1 MQASEV
7 AYLCGLDG
15 KPIRAVNDVSDW
27 TVDERIDST
36 NRLSVDTSLAEARD
50 IVSDMELVFN
60 GRRYVVTQVDRAR
73 GDGIAELTADECQS
87 EMANIELDT
96 FKCENLRFADA
107 VSKVLAPTLWTVGT
121 IETDRRVYADLQ
133 GKKVTELLQWL
144 ANLADL
150 RLSFDSYNRVVDF
163 LKPLPSTPSRVFT
176 YGDNL
181 DDIKKTET
189 PPTCTVL
196 HPIGANGLTVRG
208 VNNDSELVEDFG
220 WYVSLGLSETEA
232 RKRFTK
238 RQEWQDER
246 YTVAAN
252 LLADARKKLAV
263 TAYPTISYDLTAVD
277 DIQGL
282 RLGEIVAVWDEPL
295 QAKVIT
301 KVSVIHH
308 SSGHDDDSV
317 TLDYVPPSFT
327 VATDTLSG
335 DTDNTEQESVFQAF
349 TTDDFTLGST
359 AQRVLPVQ
367 LDVYADTWLEVY
379 ACLNVKTTTAGELDG
394 YWLLNGERA
403 GARIQQACEAGWVTI
418 GLPFLITN
426 VSANDSLT
434 LDLYLAHTGAGSI
447 AKNDGQ
453 VFIRARGAYGGV
465 SNKRPDTRVVDA
477 VSRFMGPLRNVSDLA
492 TVSFPELYELSVSDP
507 VERFMESMRTVTDTL
522 QPFVWLADDKHTITL
537 SNAENE
543 SVFTLANDDS
553 SWTVEMPPVVDGST
567 SLDVSTVQG
576 VPTGTYKLTIVELGV
591 GVTVTI

>member
-1 MQASEV
+1 M
-7 AYLCGLDG
+7 
-15 KPIRAVNDVSDW
+15 
-27 TVDERIDST
+27 
-36 NRLSVDTSLAEARD
+36 
-50 IVSDMELVFN
+50 
-60 GRRYVVTQVDRAR
+60 
-73 GDGIAELTADECQS
+73 
-87 EMANIELDT
+87 
-96 FKCENLRFADA
+96 
-107 VSKVLAPTLWTVGT
+107 
-121 IETDRRVYADLQ
+121 
-133 GKKVTELLQWL
+133 
-144 ANLADL
+144 
-150 RLSFDSYNRVVDF
+150 
-163 LKPLPSTPSRVFT
+163 
-176 YGDNL
+176 
-181 DDIKKTET
+181 
-189 PPTCTVL
+189 
-196 HPIGANGLTVRG
+196 
-208 VNNDSELVEDFG
+208 
-220 WYVSLGLSETEA
+220 SLGLSETEA

-295 QAKVIT
+295 QAKVVT

-349 TTDDFTLGST
+349 TMDDFTLGRT

-367 LDVYADTWLEVY
+367 LDMYADTWLEVY

-394 YWLLNGERA
+394 YWLLNGEKA
-403 GARIQQACEAGWVTI
+403 GARIQQACEVGWVTI

-477 VSRFMGPLRNVSDLA
+477 VSRFMGSVRNVSDLA
-492 TVSFPELYELSVSDP
+492 TVSFPELSELSVSDS
-507 VERFMESMRTVTDTL
+507 VERFVESMRTVTDTL
-522 QPFVWLADDKHTITL
+522 QPFVWLADDKHTISV
-537 SNAENE
+537 SNADDGD
-543 SVFTLANDDS
+543 VFTLATDDS
-553 SWTVEMPPVVDGST
+553 SWTTEMPPVTGGAT

-576 VPTGTYKLTIVELGV
+576 VPTGTYKLTIVELNV

>member
-1 MQASEV
+1 MQTSEV

-15 KPIRAVNDVSDW
+15 KPIRAVNDVSKW

-36 NRLSVDTSLAEARD
+36 NRLIVDTSLTEARD

-60 GRRYVVTQVDRAR
+60 SRRYVVTQVDRAR

-87 EMANIELDT
+87 EMANIELET
-96 FKCENLRFADA
+96 FKCENLRFTDA
-107 VSKVLAPTLWTVGT
+107 VSKVLEPTLWTVGT

-133 GKKVTELLQWL
+133 GKKVTDLLQWL

-163 LKPLPSTPSRVFT
+163 LKPLPSTPSRLFT

-208 VNNDSELVEDFG
+208 VNNDNELVEDFG
-220 WYVSLGLSETEA
+220 WYVNLGLSETEA

-246 YTVAAN
+246 YTIAAN
-252 LLADARKKLAV
+252 LLADAKKKLSV
-263 TAYPTISYDLTAVD
+263 TAYPTISYDLAAVD
-277 DIQGL
+277 DIHGL

-295 QAKVIT
+295 QAKVVT

-327 VATDTLSG
+327 IDTDTLSG
-335 DTDNTEQESVFQAF
+335 DTDNTKQESVFQAF
-349 TTDDFTLGST
+349 TMDDFTLGST
-359 AQRVLPVQ
+359 AQRVLPAQ

-394 YWLLNGERA
+394 YWLLNGEKA
-403 GARIQQACEAGWVTI
+403 GARIQQACNVGWTTI

-426 VSANDSLT
+426 VPANDSLT
-434 LDLYLAHTGAGSI
+434 LDLYLSHTGAGSI
-447 AKNDGQ
+447 SKNDGQ
-453 VFIRARGAYGGV
+453 VFIRAKGAYGGI
-465 SNKRPDTRVVDA
+465 SNERPDTRVVDA
-477 VSRFMGPLRNVSDLA
+477 VSRFMDSIRNVSDLA
-492 TVSFPELYELSVSDP
+492 TVSFPELYEMPVADP
-507 VERFMESMRTVTDTL
+507 VERFMGSMRAVTDTL
-522 QPFVWLADDKHTITL
+522 QPFVWLSDDKHTISV
-537 SNAENE
+537 SNVENGI
-543 SVFTLANDDS
+543 VFTLANDAFT
-553 SWTVEMPPVVDGST
+553 WTAGMPPVTGGST

-576 VPTGTYKLTIVELGV
+576 VPSGTYRLTIVELGV

>member
-7 AYLCGLDG
+7 AYLFGLDG
-15 KPIRAVNDVSDW
+15 KPIRAVNDVSEW
-27 TVDERIDST
+27 AVDERIDST
-36 NRLSVDTSLAEARD
+36 NRLIVDTSLAEARD

-87 EMANIELDT
+87 EMANIELET
-96 FKCENLRFADA
+96 FKCENLRFVDA
-107 VSKVLAPTLWTVGT
+107 VGKVLEPTLWTVGK

-150 RLSFDSYNRVVDF
+150 RLAFDSYNRVVDF
-163 LKPLPSTPSRVFT
+163 LRPLPSEPSRVFT

-196 HPIGANGLTVRG
+196 HPVGANGLTVRG

-220 WYVSLGLSETEA
+220 WYVGLGLSETEA

-295 QAKVIT
+295 QAKVVT

-327 VATDTLSG
+327 VATDPLSG

-349 TTDDFTLGST
+349 TMDDFTLGRT

-403 GARIQQACEAGWVTI
+403 GARIQQACEVGWVTI

-434 LDLYLAHTGAGSI
+434 LDLYLSHTGAGSI

-477 VSRFMGPLRNVSDLA
+477 VSRFMGPLR
-492 TVSFPELYELSVSDP
+492 TVS
-507 VERFMESMRTVTDTL
+507 DTL
-522 QPFVWLADDKHTITL
+522 QPFVWLADDKHTISV
-537 SNAENE
+537 SNANDGD
-543 SVFTLANDDS
+543 VFTLATNNS
-553 SWTVEMPPVVDGST
+553 TWTVEMPPVTGGST

-576 VPTGTYKLTIVELGV
+576 APTGTYKLTIVELGV
-591 GVTVTI
+591 GVTVKSRRNAHGV

>member
-1 MQASEV
+1 MQTSEV
-7 AYLCGLDG
+7 AYLCGLNG
-15 KPIRAVNDVSDW
+15 KPIRAVNDVSEW

-36 NRLSVDTSLAEARD
+36 NRLIVDTSLTEARD

-60 GRRYVVTQVDRAR
+60 SRRYVVTQVDRAR

-87 EMANIELDT
+87 EMANIELET

-107 VSKVLAPTLWTVGT
+107 VTKVLEPTLWTVGT

-163 LKPLPSTPSRVFT
+163 LKPLPSEPSRVFT

-220 WYVSLGLSETEA
+220 WYVSLGLSENEA

-252 LLADARKKLAV
+252 LLADAKKKLSV

-295 QAKVIT
+295 QAKVVT

-308 SSGHDDDSV
+308 SSGHDNDSV

-327 VATDTLSG
+327 IATDTLSG

-349 TTDDFTLGST
+349 TMDDFTLGST

-379 ACLNVKTTTAGELDG
+379 ACLNVKTTTAGELNG
-394 YWLLNGERA
+394 YWLLNGDKA
-403 GARIQQACEAGWVTI
+403 GARIQQACEVGWVTI

-434 LDLYLAHTGAGSI
+434 LDLYLSHSGAGSI

-453 VFIRARGAYGGV
+453 VFIRAKGAYGGV
-465 SNKRPDTRVVDA
+465 SNERPDTRVVDS
-477 VSRFMGPLRNVSDLA
+477 VSRFMGSMRNVSDLA
-492 TVSFPELYELSVSDP
+492 TVSFPEVSELSVSDS
-507 VERFMESMRTVTDTL
+507 VERFMQPLRNVTDTL
-522 QPFVWLADDKHTITL
+522 QPFVWLSDDKHTISL
-537 SNAENE
+537 SNANDGD
-543 SVFTLANDDS
+543 VFTLANDAFT
-553 SWTVEMPPVVDGST
+553 WTTEMPPVTGGST
-567 SLDVSTVQG
+567 SLDVSSVSG
-576 VPTGTYKLTIVELGV
+576 VPSGTYRLTIVKLDV

>member
-7 AYLCGLDG
+7 AYLFGLDG
-15 KPIRAVNDVSDW
+15 KPIRAVNDVSEW

-36 NRLSVDTSLAEARD
+36 NRLIVDTSLAEARD

-60 GRRYVVTQVDRAR
+60 SRRYVVTQVDRAR

-87 EMANIELDT
+87 EMANIELET
-96 FKCENLRFADA
+96 FKCENLRFVDA
-107 VSKVLAPTLWTVGT
+107 VGKVLEPTLWTVGK

-163 LKPLPSTPSRVFT
+163 LKPLPSEPSRVFT

-252 LLADARKKLAV
+252 LLADAKKKLAV

-282 RLGEIVAVWDEPL
+282 SLGEIVAVWDEPL
-295 QAKVIT
+295 QAKVVT

-308 SSGHDDDSV
+308 SSGHDNDSV

-327 VATDTLSG
+327 IATDTLSG

-349 TTDDFTLGST
+349 TLDDFALGST

-394 YWLLNGERA
+394 YWLLNGEKA
-403 GARIQQACEAGWVTI
+403 GARIQQACDVGWVTI

-434 LDLYLAHTGAGSI
+434 LDLYLSHTGAGSI

-465 SNKRPDTRVVDA
+465 SNERPDTRVVDA

-492 TVSFPELYELSVSDP
+492 TVSFPELSELSVSDN
-507 VERFMESMRTVTDTL
+507 VSRFMGPLRTVTDTL
-522 QPFVWLADDKHTITL
+522 QPFVWLSDDKHTITL
-537 SNAENE
+537 SNANDGD
-543 SVFTLANDDS
+543 VFTLANDALT
-553 SWTVEMPPVVDGST
+553 WTTDMPPVVDGST
-567 SLDVSTVQG
+567 SLDVSTVSG
-576 VPTGTYKLTIVELGV
+576 VQSGTYKLTIVELNV

>member
-1 MQASEV
+1 MQSSEV
-7 AYLCGLDG
+7 AYLCGLNG
-15 KPIRAVNDVSDW
+15 TPIRAVNDVSEW

-36 NRLSVDTSLAEARD
+36 NRLIVDTSLAEARD

-60 GRRYVVTQVDRAR
+60 NRRYVVTQVDRAR

-87 EMANIELDT
+87 EMANIELET

-107 VSKVLAPTLWTVGT
+107 VGKVLEPTLWTVGT

-163 LKPLPSTPSRVFT
+163 LKPLPSEPSRVFT

-181 DDIKKTET
+181 DDIRKTET

-232 RKRFTK
+232 RKRYTK

-252 LLADARKKLAV
+252 LLADAKKKLAV

-295 QAKVIT
+295 QAKVVT

-308 SSGHDDDSV
+308 SSGHEDDSV

-327 VATDTLSG
+327 IATDTLSG

-349 TTDDFTLGST
+349 TMDDFTLGST

-394 YWLLNGERA
+394 YWLLNGEKA
-403 GARIQQACEAGWVTI
+403 GARIQQACDVGWVTI

-434 LDLYLAHTGAGSI
+434 LDLYLSHTGAGSI

-465 SNKRPDTRVVDA
+465 SNERPDTRVVDA

-492 TVSFPELYELSVSDP
+492 TVSFPELSELSVSDT
-507 VERFMESMRTVTDTL
+507 VQRFMQPLRTVTDTL
-522 QPFVWLADDKHTITL
+522 QPFVWLSDDKHTITI
-537 SNAENE
+537 SNAGND

-553 SWTVEMPPVVDGST
+553 TWTTEMPPVVDGST

-576 VPTGTYKLTIVELGV
+576 ARTGTYKLTIVELNV

>member
-1 MQASEV
+1 MQSSEV
-7 AYLCGLDG
+7 AYLCGLNG
-15 KPIRAVNDVSDW
+15 KPIRAVNDVSEW

-36 NRLSVDTSLAEARD
+36 NRLIVDTSLAEARD

-60 GRRYVVTQVDRAR
+60 SRRYVVTQVDRAR

-87 EMANIELDT
+87 EMANIELET

-107 VSKVLAPTLWTVGT
+107 VGKVLAPTLWTVGT

-150 RLSFDSYNRVVDF
+150 RLAFDSYNRVVDF
-163 LKPLPSTPSRVFT
+163 LKPLPSEPSRVFT

-220 WYVSLGLSETEA
+220 WYVGLGLSETEA

-252 LLADARKKLAV
+252 LLADAKKKLAV

-295 QAKVIT
+295 QAKVVT

-308 SSGHDDDSV
+308 SSGHEDDSV

-327 VATDTLSG
+327 IATDTLSG

-349 TTDDFTLGST
+349 TMDDFTLGST

-394 YWLLNGERA
+394 YWLLNGEKA
-403 GARIQQACEAGWVTI
+403 GARIQQACDVGWFTI

-434 LDLYLAHTGAGSI
+434 LDLYLSHTGAGSI

-453 VFIRARGAYGGV
+453 VFIRAKGAYGGV
-465 SNKRPDTRVVDA
+465 SNERPDTRVVDA

-492 TVSFPELYELSVSDP
+492 TVSFPELAELSVSDN
-507 VERFMESMRTVTDTL
+507 VSRFIGPLRTVTDTL

-537 SNAENE
+537 SNANDGD
-543 SVFTLANDDS
+543 VFTIANDALT
-553 SWTVEMPPVVDGST
+553 WTTEMPPVTGGST

-576 VPTGTYKLTIVELGV
+576 AQTGTYKLTIVELNV

>member
-15 KPIRAVNDVSDW
+15 KPIRAVNDVSEW
-27 TVDERIDST
+27 AVDERIDST
-36 NRLSVDTSLAEARD
+36 NRLIVDTSLSETRD

-60 GRRYVVTQVDRAR
+60 GRRYVVTQVNRAR

-87 EMANIELDT
+87 EMANIELET
-96 FKCENLRFADA
+96 FKCENLRFRDA
-107 VSKVLAPTLWTVGT
+107 VGKVLAPTLWTVGT

-150 RLSFDSYNRVVDF
+150 RLAFDSYNRVVDF

-196 HPIGANGLTVRG
+196 HPVGANGLTVRG

-232 RKRFTK
+232 RKRYTK

-252 LLADARKKLAV
+252 LLADAKKKLAV

-295 QAKVIT
+295 QAKVVT

-327 VATDTLSG
+327 VAADTLSG

-359 AQRVLPVQ
+359 AQRVIPVQ
-367 LDVYADTWLEVY
+367 LDVYADTCLEVY

-394 YWLLNGERA
+394 YWLLNGEKA
-403 GARIQQACEAGWVTI
+403 GVRIQQACEVGWVTI

-434 LDLYLAHTGAGSI
+434 LDLYLSHTGAGSI

-453 VFIRARGAYGGV
+453 VFIRARGAYGGIT
-465 SNKRPDTRVVDA
+465 NERPDTRVVDA

-492 TVSFPELYELSVSDP
+492 TVSFPELSELSVSDT
-507 VERFMESMRTVTDTL
+507 VERFVESMRTVSDTL

-537 SNAENE
+537 SNAEDGD
-543 SVFTLANDDS
+543 VFTLANDDS
-553 SWTVEMPPVVDGST
+553 SWTVEMPPVVGGST
-567 SLDVSTVQG
+567 SLDVSAVQG
-576 VPTGTYKLTIVELGV
+576 APTGTYRLTIVELSV
-591 GVTVTI
+591 GVTITI

>member
-7 AYLCGLDG
+7 AYLFGLDG
-15 KPIRAVNDVSDW
+15 KPIRAVNDVSEW

-36 NRLSVDTSLAEARD
+36 NRLIVDTSLAEARD

-60 GRRYVVTQVDRAR
+60 SRRYVVTQVDRAR

-87 EMANIELDT
+87 EMANIELET

-107 VSKVLAPTLWTVGT
+107 VSKVLEPTLWTVGT

-163 LKPLPSTPSRVFT
+163 LRPLPSTPSRVFT

-220 WYVSLGLSETEA
+220 WYVGLGLSETEA
-232 RKRFTK
+232 RKRYTK
-238 RQEWQDER
+238 RQKWQDER

-295 QAKVIT
+295 QAKVVT

-327 VATDTLSG
+327 IATDTLSG

-349 TTDDFTLGST
+349 TTDDFQLGRT

-403 GARIQQACEAGWVTI
+403 GARIQQACEVGWVTI

-434 LDLYLAHTGAGSI
+434 LDLYLSHTGAGSI

-465 SNKRPDTRVVDA
+465 SNERPDTRVVDA
-477 VSRFMGPLRNVSDLA
+477 VSRFMGSVRNVSDLA
-492 TVSFPELYELSVSDP
+492 TVSFPELSELSVSDS
-507 VERFMESMRTVTDTL
+507 VERFVESMRTVTDTL
-522 QPFVWLADDKHTITL
+522 QPFVWLANDKHTITL
-537 SNAENE
+537 SNAEDGD
-543 SVFTLANDDS
+543 VFTLANDDS
-553 SWTVEMPPVVDGST
+553 TWTVEMPPVTGGAT

-576 VPTGTYKLTIVELGV
+576 APAGTYRLTIVELGV

>member
-1 MQASEV
+1 MQSSEV
-7 AYLCGLDG
+7 AYLCGLNG
-15 KPIRAVNDVSDW
+15 TPIRAVNDISEW

-36 NRLSVDTSLAEARD
+36 NRLIVDTSLAEARD

-87 EMANIELDT
+87 EMANIELET
-96 FKCENLRFADA
+96 FKCENLRFGDA

-163 LKPLPSTPSRVFT
+163 LQPLPSEPSRVFT

-181 DDIKKTET
+181 DDIRKTET

-232 RKRFTK
+232 RKRYTK

-252 LLADARKKLAV
+252 LLADAKKKLAV

-295 QAKVIT
+295 QAKVVT

-308 SSGHDDDSV
+308 SSGHEDDSV

-335 DTDNTEQESVFQAF
+335 DTDNTGQESVFQAF
-349 TTDDFTLGST
+349 TMDDFTLGST

-394 YWLLNGERA
+394 YWLLNGEKA
-403 GARIQQACEAGWVTI
+403 GARIQQACEVGWVTI

-434 LDLYLAHTGAGSI
+434 LDLYLSHTGAGSI

-453 VFIRARGAYGGV
+453 VFIRAKGAYGGV
-465 SNKRPDTRVVDA
+465 SNERPDTRVVDA
-477 VSRFMGPLRNVSDLA
+477 VSRFMGTLRNVSDLA
-492 TVSFPELYELSVSDP
+492 TVSFPELSELSVSDP
-507 VERFMESMRTVTDTL
+507 VERFMQPLRTVTDTL
-522 QPFVWLADDKHTITL
+522 QPFVWLSDDKHTITI
-537 SNAENE
+537 SNAGND

-553 SWTVEMPPVVDGST
+553 TWTTEMPPVVGGST

-576 VPTGTYKLTIVELGV
+576 AQTGTYKLTIVELNV

>member
-1 MQASEV
+1 MQSSEV

-15 KPIRAVNDVSDW
+15 KPIRAVNDVSEW
-27 TVDERIDST
+27 AVDERIDST
-36 NRLSVDTSLAEARD
+36 NRLIVDTSLAEARD

-60 GRRYVVTQVDRAR
+60 GRRYVVAQVDRAR

-87 EMANIELDT
+87 EMANIELET
-96 FKCENLRFADA
+96 FKCENLRFVDA
-107 VSKVLAPTLWTVGT
+107 VGKVLAPTLWTVGK

-163 LKPLPSTPSRVFT
+163 LKPLPSEPSRVFT

-181 DDIKKTET
+181 DDIRKTET

-220 WYVSLGLSETEA
+220 WYVGLGLSETEA

-252 LLADARKKLAV
+252 LLADAKKKLAV

-295 QAKVIT
+295 QAKVVT

-308 SSGHDDDSV
+308 SSGHDNDSV

-327 VATDTLSG
+327 IATDTLSG

-349 TTDDFTLGST
+349 TMDDFTLGST

-394 YWLLNGERA
+394 YWLLNGEKA
-403 GARIQQACEAGWVTI
+403 GARIQQACDVGWITI

-434 LDLYLAHTGAGSI
+434 LDLYLSHTGAGSI

-465 SNKRPDTRVVDA
+465 SNERPDTRVVDA

-492 TVSFPELYELSVSDP
+492 TVSFPELAELSVSDS
-507 VERFMESMRTVTDTL
+507 VSRFMGQLRTVTDTL
-522 QPFVWLADDKHTITL
+522 QPFVWLSDDKHTITI
-537 SNAENE
+537 SNAGND

-553 SWTVEMPPVVDGST
+553 TWTITMPPVTGGST

-576 VPTGTYKLTIVELGV
+576 VPTGTYKLTIVELNV

>member
-7 AYLCGLDG
+7 AYLFGLDG
-15 KPIRAVNDVSDW
+15 KPIRAVGDVSEW

-36 NRLSVDTSLAEARD
+36 NRLIVDTSLAEARD

-87 EMANIELDT
+87 EMANIELET
-96 FKCENLRFADA
+96 FKCENLRFRDA
-107 VSKVLAPTLWTVGT
+107 VGKVLAPTLWTVGT

-150 RLSFDSYNRVVDF
+150 RLAFDSYNRVVDF
-163 LKPLPSTPSRVFT
+163 LRPLPSEPSRVFT

-232 RKRFTK
+232 RKRYTK

-295 QAKVIT
+295 QAKVVT

-327 VATDTLSG
+327 IATDTLSG

-349 TTDDFTLGST
+349 TMDDFALGRT

-379 ACLNVKTTTAGELDG
+379 ACINVKTTTAGELDG

-403 GARIQQACEAGWVTI
+403 GARIQQACEVGWVTI

-434 LDLYLAHTGAGSI
+434 LDLYLSHSGAGSI

-465 SNKRPDTRVVDA
+465 SNERPDTRVVDA
-477 VSRFMGPLRNVSDLA
+477 VSRFMGPLRTVSDLA
-492 TVSFPELYELSVSDP
+492 TVSFPELSELAVADSVS
-507 VERFMESMRTVTDTL
+507 RFMDSMRTVSDTL

-537 SNAENE
+537 SNAEDGA
-543 SVFTLANDDS
+543 VFTLANDDA
-553 SWTVEMPPVVDGST
+553 SWTVGMPPVTGGST

-576 VPTGTYKLTIVELGV
+576 VPTGTYRLTIVELGV
-591 GVTVTI
+591 VVTVTI

>member
-1 MQASEV
+1 MQSSEV
-7 AYLCGLDG
+7 AYLCGLNG
-15 KPIRAVNDVSDW
+15 TPIRAVNDVSEW

-36 NRLSVDTSLAEARD
+36 NRLIVDTSLAEARD

-60 GRRYVVTQVDRAR
+60 NRRYVVTQVDRAR

-87 EMANIELDT
+87 EMANIELET

-107 VSKVLAPTLWTVGT
+107 VGKVLEPTLWTVGK

-150 RLSFDSYNRVVDF
+150 RLSFDSYNRVVEF
-163 LKPLPSTPSRVFT
+163 LKPLPSEPSRVFT

-181 DDIKKTET
+181 DDLKKTET

-232 RKRFTK
+232 RKRYTK

-252 LLADARKKLAV
+252 LLADAKKKLAV

-295 QAKVIT
+295 QAKVVT

-308 SSGHDDDSV
+308 SSGHEDDSV

-327 VATDTLSG
+327 IATDTLSG

-349 TTDDFTLGST
+349 TMDDFTLGST

-403 GARIQQACEAGWVTI
+403 GARIQQACEVGWVTI

-434 LDLYLAHTGAGSI
+434 LDLYLSHTGAGSI

-465 SNKRPDTRVVDA
+465 SNERPDTRVVDA
-477 VSRFMGPLRNVSDLA
+477 VSRFMWPLRTVSDLA
-492 TVSFPELYELSVSDP
+492 TVSFPGLSELPVADSVS
-507 VERFMESMRTVTDTL
+507 RFMESMRNVTDTI
-522 QPFVWLADDKHTITL
+522 QPFVWLSDDKHTITI
-537 SNAENE
+537 SNAGND

-553 SWTVEMPPVVDGST
+553 TWTTEMPPVVDGST

-576 VPTGTYKLTIVELGV
+576 AQTGTYKLTIVELNV

>member
-1 MQASEV
+1 MQSSEV

-15 KPIRAVNDVSDW
+15 KPIRAVNDVSEW

-36 NRLSVDTSLAEARD
+36 NRLIVDTSLDEARD

-87 EMANIELDT
+87 EMANIELET

-107 VSKVLAPTLWTVGT
+107 VGKVLEPTLWTVGT
-121 IETDRRVYADLQ
+121 IKTDRRVYADLQ

-163 LKPLPSTPSRVFT
+163 LKPLPSEPSRVFT

-181 DDIKKTET
+181 DDIRKTET

-252 LLADARKKLAV
+252 LLADAKKKLAV

-295 QAKVIT
+295 QAKVVT
-301 KVSVIHH
+301 QVSVIHH
-308 SSGHDDDSV
+308 SSGHEDDSV

-327 VATDTLSG
+327 IATDTLSG

-349 TTDDFTLGST
+349 TMDDFTLGST

-394 YWLLNGERA
+394 YWLLNGEKA
-403 GARIQQACEAGWVTI
+403 GARIQQACDVGWVTI

-434 LDLYLAHTGAGSI
+434 LDLYLSHTGAGSI

-465 SNKRPDTRVVDA
+465 SNERPDTRVVDA

-492 TVSFPELYELSVSDP
+492 TVSFPELSELSLSDNVS
-507 VERFMESMRTVTDTL
+507 RFMGPLRTVTDTL

-537 SNAENE
+537 SNANDGD
-543 SVFTLANDDS
+543 VFTLANDALT
-553 SWTVEMPPVVDGST
+553 WTTDMPPVVDGST
-567 SLDVSTVQG
+567 SLDVSTVSG
-576 VPTGTYKLTIVELGV
+576 VQSGTYKLTIVELNV

>member
-15 KPIRAVNDVSDW
+15 NPIRAVNDVSEW

-36 NRLSVDTSLAEARD
+36 NRLIVDTSLSEARD

-60 GRRYVVTQVDRAR
+60 GRRYVVTQVNRAR

-87 EMANIELDT
+87 EMANIELET
-96 FKCENLRFADA
+96 FKCENLRFTDA

-150 RLSFDSYNRVVDF
+150 RLAFDSYNRVVDF
-163 LKPLPSTPSRVFT
+163 LKLLPSTPSRVFT

-196 HPIGANGLTVRG
+196 HPVGANGLTVRG

-252 LLADARKKLAV
+252 LLADAKKKLAV

-295 QAKVIT
+295 QAKVVT

-327 VATDTLSG
+327 VATDPLSG

-349 TTDDFTLGST
+349 TTDDFTLGRT

-367 LDVYADTWLEVY
+367 LDVYADTYIEVY

-403 GARIQQACEAGWVTI
+403 GARIQQACEVGWVTI

-465 SNKRPDTRVVDA
+465 SNERPDTRVVDA
-477 VSRFMGPLRNVSDLA
+477 VSRFMGSVRNVSDLA
-492 TVSFPELYELSVSDP
+492 TVSFPELSELSVSDS
-507 VERFMESMRTVTDTL
+507 VERFVESMRTVTDTL
-522 QPFVWLADDKHTITL
+522 QPFVWLANDKHTITI
-537 SNAENE
+537 SNAEND

-553 SWTVEMPPVVDGST
+553 TWTVEMPPVADGST

-576 VPTGTYKLTIVELGV
+576 APKGTYRLTIVELNV

>member
-15 KPIRAVNDVSDW
+15 KPIRAVGDVSEW

-87 EMANIELDT
+87 EMANIELET
-96 FKCENLRFADA
+96 FKCENLRFSDA
-107 VSKVLAPTLWTVGT
+107 VSKVLATTLWTVGT

-163 LKPLPSTPSRVFT
+163 LKPLPSEPSRVFT

-295 QAKVIT
+295 QAKVVT

-335 DTDNTEQESVFQAF
+335 DTDNTEQKSVFQAF
-349 TTDDFTLGST
+349 TMDDFTLGST

-403 GARIQQACEAGWVTI
+403 GARIQQACEVGWVTI

-434 LDLYLAHTGAGSI
+434 LDLYLSHTGAGSI

-477 VSRFMGPLRNVSDLA
+477 VARFMGPLRNVSDLA
-492 TVSFPELYELSVSDP
+492 TVSFPELSELSVSDS
-507 VERFMESMRTVTDTL
+507 VSRFMESMRTVTDTL

-537 SNAENE
+537 SNADDGD
-543 SVFTLANDDS
+543 VFTLATDDFT
-553 SWTVEMPPVVDGST
+553 WTVEMPPVVDGST

-576 VPTGTYKLTIVELGV
+576 VPTGTYRLTIVELGV

>member
-1 MQASEV
+1 MQSSEV
-7 AYLCGLDG
+7 AYLCGLNG
-15 KPIRAVNDVSDW
+15 KPIRAVNDVSEW
-27 TVDERIDST
+27 AVDERIDST
-36 NRLSVDTSLAEARD
+36 NRLIVDTSLAEARD

-60 GRRYVVTQVDRAR
+60 SRRYVVTQVDRAR

-87 EMANIELDT
+87 EMANIELET

-107 VSKVLAPTLWTVGT
+107 VGKVLEPTLWTVGT

-133 GKKVTELLQWL
+133 GKKVTELLRWL

-196 HPIGANGLTVRG
+196 HPVGANGLTVRG

-252 LLADARKKLAV
+252 LLADAKKKLAV

-295 QAKVIT
+295 QAKVVT

-327 VATDTLSG
+327 VATDPLSG

-349 TTDDFTLGST
+349 TLDDFTLGRT

-394 YWLLNGERA
+394 YWLLNGEKA
-403 GARIQQACEAGWVTI
+403 GARIQQACEVGWATI

-434 LDLYLAHTGAGSI
+434 LDLYLSHTGAGSI

-492 TVSFPELYELSVSDP
+492 TVSFPELYELPVSDSVS
-507 VERFMESMRTVTDTL
+507 RFMESMRTVTDTL
-522 QPFVWLADDKHTITL
+522 QPFVWLADDKHTITI
-537 SNAENE
+537 SNAEND
-543 SVFTLANDDS
+543 SVFTLANDAFT
-553 SWTVEMPPVVDGST
+553 WTVEMPPVVDGST

>member
-1 MQASEV
+1 MQSSEV
-7 AYLCGLDG
+7 AYLCGLNG
-15 KPIRAVNDVSDW
+15 KPIRAVNDVSEW

-36 NRLSVDTSLAEARD
+36 NRLIVDTSLAEARD

-60 GRRYVVTQVDRAR
+60 RRRYVVTQVDRAR

-87 EMANIELDT
+87 EMANIELET
-96 FKCENLRFADA
+96 YKCENLRFADA

-163 LKPLPSTPSRVFT
+163 LKPLPSEPSRVFT

-196 HPIGANGLTVRG
+196 HPVGANGLTVRG

-295 QAKVIT
+295 QAKVVT
-301 KVSVIHH
+301 QVSVIHH

-327 VATDTLSG
+327 IATDTLSG

-349 TTDDFTLGST
+349 TLDDFALGSR

-403 GARIQQACEAGWVTI
+403 GARIQQACEVGWVTI

-426 VSANDSLT
+426 VSSNDSLT
-434 LDLYLAHTGAGSI
+434 LDLYLSHTGAGSI
-447 AKNDGQ
+447 AKSDGQ

-465 SNKRPDTRVVDA
+465 SNKRPDTRVVDS
-477 VSRFMGPLRNVSDLA
+477 VERFMGQLRNVSDLA
-492 TVSFPELYELSVSDP
+492 TVSFPELSELSVSDT
-507 VERFMESMRTVTDTL
+507 VERFVGSLRTVTDTL

-537 SNAENE
+537 SNAEDGA
-543 SVFTLANDDS
+543 VFTLANDDS
-553 SWTVEMPPVVDGST
+553 SWAVEMPPAVGGST

>member
-36 NRLSVDTSLAEARD
+36 NRLIVDTSLAEARD

-87 EMANIELDT
+87 EMANIELET
-96 FKCENLRFADA
+96 FKCENLRFGDA
-107 VSKVLAPTLWTVGT
+107 VSKVLAPTLWTVGN

-150 RLSFDSYNRVVDF
+150 RLAFDSYNRVVDF

-196 HPIGANGLTVRG
+196 HPVGANGLTVRG

-295 QAKVIT
+295 QAKVVT

-327 VATDTLSG
+327 VATDPLSG

-349 TTDDFTLGST
+349 TMDDFVLGRT

-367 LDVYADTWLEVY
+367 LDVYTDTWLEVY

-394 YWLLNGERA
+394 YWLLNGEKA
-403 GARIQQACEAGWVTI
+403 GARIQQACEVGWVTI

-434 LDLYLAHTGAGSI
+434 LDLYLSHTGAGSI

-465 SNKRPDTRVVDA
+465 SNERPDTRVVDA
-477 VSRFMGPLRNVSDLA
+477 VSRFMGSVRTVSDLA
-492 TVSFPELYELSVSDP
+492 TVLFPELSELSVSDT
-507 VERFMESMRTVTDTL
+507 VERFVGSLRTVTDTL
-522 QPFVWLADDKHTITL
+522 QPFVWLADDKHTISL
-537 SNAENE
+537 SNATDGD
-543 SVFTLANDDS
+543 VFTLANDDS
-553 SWTVEMPPVVDGST
+553 SWTVEMPPVTDGST
-567 SLDVSTVQG
+567 SLDVSTVHG
-576 VPTGTYKLTIVELGV
+576 VPTGMYKLTIVELNL